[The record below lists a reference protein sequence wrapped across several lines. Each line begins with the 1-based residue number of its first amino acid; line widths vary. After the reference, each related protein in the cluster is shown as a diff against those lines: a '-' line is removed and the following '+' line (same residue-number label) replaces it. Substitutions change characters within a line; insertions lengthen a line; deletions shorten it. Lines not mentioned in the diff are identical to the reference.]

1 MLDAGRVTELG
12 EAQVRTFW
20 GPDFAALERDDPEI
34 AGVLLDEVAR
44 QRDTLTLIAS
54 ESFTSPAVLA
64 ALGSTLANKY
74 AEGYPGNRY
83 YGGCAQ
89 ADRAEELAVARAVE
103 LFGADHANV
112 QPHSGASANLAAYAA
127 LAEPGDP
134 VLAMGLP
141 HGGHLTHGS
150 KANFSGKWFHP
161 ISYRVD
167 PVSELIDYDEVRDLA
182 LAHRPKLIICGATS
196 YPRLIDFARF
206 REIADEVGA
215 YLLVDAAHFIGLV
228 AGRAIPSPVPYADVV
243 TCTTHKAL
251 RGPRGGMILCRADL
265 AQRIDKAVFPF
276 AQGGPMMHAVAAKAV
291 ALREASGAA
300 FQGYA
305 SQTVRNAQALA
316 SWLTA
321 EGMRPVTGGTDTH
334 LAVLD
339 LRDLGIS
346 GREAEARCAIA
357 GIALNK
363 NAIPY
368 DPERPAVASGI
379 RVGAPGVTSQGM
391 REPEMRRIAELIGVA
406 VRCDP
411 ETVAGMSRLADVGE
425 EVTGLVRR
433 FPFYVEQEVLA

>member
-1 MLDAGRVTELG
+1 MG
-12 EAQVRTFW
+12 TFW

-34 AGVLLDEVAR
+34 AAVLVDELAR
-44 QRDTLTLIAS
+44 QRETLQLIAS

-74 AEGYPGNRY
+74 AEGYPGQRY
-83 YGGCAQ
+83 YGGCGQ
-89 ADRAEELAVARAVE
+89 VDRAEELAIERAKE

-127 LAEPGDP
+127 LAEPGDV

-161 ISYRVD
+161 IAYRVE
-167 PVSELIDYDEVRDLA
+167 PETEEIDYDEVRDLA

-228 AGRAIPSPVPYADVV
+228 AGRAVPSPVPYADVV

-265 AQRIDKAVFPF
+265 AQRVDKAVFPF
-276 AQGGPMMHAVAAKAV
+276 AQGGPMMHTVAAKAV
-291 ALREASGAA
+291 ALREAGMPA
-300 FQGYA
+300 FRGYA
-305 SQTVRNAQALA
+305 QQTVRNARVLA
-316 SWLTA
+316 AGLGA
-321 EGMRPVTGGTDTH
+321 EGMRPVSGGTDTH

-339 LRDLGIS
+339 LRELGVS
-346 GREAEARCAIA
+346 GREAEARCAA
-357 GIALNK
+357 ARIALNK

-368 DPERPAVASGI
+368 DPEKPAVASGF
-379 RVGAPGVTSQGM
+379 RVGTPSVTSQGM
-391 REPEMRRIAELIGVA
+391 REGEMRQIAGLIGVA
-406 VRCDP
+406 VRSDP
-411 ETVAGMSRLADVGE
+411 ETSGGAGRLAEVTE
-425 EVTGLVRR
+425 EVSALVRR